1 MLQQLQTS
9 TPETSESS
17 FNINSI
23 EVSETSRSS
32 SRVAINNFKQQKG
45 LIKSRLHEAICMII
59 SL

>member
-17 FNINSI
+17 KFNSI

-32 SRVAINNFKQQKG
+32 SRVAINNLKQQKG
-45 LIKSRLHEAICMII
+45 LIKSRLHEAICIII